1 MNFAVMQPYF
11 MPYIGYFQLINAVDK
26 FIIYD
31 NIEFTK
37 KGWINRNRILVNG
50 KPQYFTVNI
59 NKGSDYALIKERSI
73 SPVFEKNRRKILA
86 QIEANYR
93 QAPYYKETLQLIQK
107 CLECNESCLFQ
118 FIFSSIQNIVSYLD
132 IETELIA
139 SSSLNIDHS
148 LKNKYK
154 LWAMG
159 DYLGVKNYVNPQGGH
174 DLYHKDEFRE
184 HGLNLS
190 FHQSHLTPYS
200 QTGANEFFP
209 ALSIIDIL
217 MNLGREG
224 ARQQLDDYILV

>member
-59 NKGSDYALIKERSI
+59 EKGSDYALIKERSI

-107 CLECNESCLFQ
+107 CFECNESCLFQ
-118 FIFSSIQNIVSYLD
+118 FIFSSIQSQYCSLLHDACQVFLMDKLLQYRCLYL
-132 IETELIA
+132 
-139 SSSLNIDHS
+139 NDH
-148 LKNKYK
+148 
-154 LWAMG
+154 
-159 DYLGVKNYVNPQGGH
+159 
-174 DLYHKDEFRE
+174 
-184 HGLNLS
+184 
-190 FHQSHLTPYS
+190 HL
-200 QTGANEFFP
+200 
-209 ALSIIDIL
+209 
-217 MNLGREG
+217 
-224 ARQQLDDYILV
+224 